1 MHTYVR
7 TCTYIQAY
15 DLFSLAYEMVNALW
29 ARVHYM
35 DLSFINCPL
44 GQGKYI
50 MYITIC
56 VIPADSAETG
66 K

>member
-1 MHTYVR
+1 
-7 TCTYIQAY
+7 
-15 DLFSLAYEMVNALW
+15 MVNALW